1 MLHEQNRQ
9 QLKNSY
15 RQLDL
20 INETIRQ
27 TENKLNSLVKNINF
41 QPMKDSEVKILNEL
55 IQINLKHLQ
64 ELRTRRINT
73 QARIEN
79 LQKTVKTN

>member
-1 MLHEQNRQ
+1 MLHQQNSK
-9 QLKNSY
+9 QLQNSY

-55 IQINLKHLQ
+55 IQINLKYLQ
-64 ELRTRRINT
+64 DLRTRRINT
-73 QARIEN
+73 QARIKN
-79 LQKTVKTN
+79 LQKL

>member
-1 MLHEQNRQ
+1 MLYEQNSKQ
-9 QLKNSY
+9 SQNSY
-15 RQLDL
+15 RQLDF

-55 IQINLKHLQ
+55 IQINLKYLQ
-64 ELRTRRINT
+64 DLRTRRIDT
-73 QARIEN
+73 KARIEN
-79 LQKTVKTN
+79 LQKL

>member
-1 MLHEQNRQ
+1 MKMLHEQNSK
-9 QLKNSY
+9 QLRNIY
-15 RQLDL
+15 RQLDI

-55 IQINLKHLQ
+55 IQINLKYLQ
-64 ELRTRRINT
+64 DLRTRRIDT
-73 QARIEN
+73 QARIKN
-79 LQKTVKTN
+79 LQKL

>member
-1 MLHEQNRQ
+1 MLYEQNSKQ
-9 QLKNSY
+9 SQNSY
-15 RQLDL
+15 RQLDF

-55 IQINLKHLQ
+55 IQINLKYLQ
-64 ELRTRRINT
+64 DLRTRRIDT
-73 QARIEN
+73 KAHIEN
-79 LQKTVKTN
+79 SQKL